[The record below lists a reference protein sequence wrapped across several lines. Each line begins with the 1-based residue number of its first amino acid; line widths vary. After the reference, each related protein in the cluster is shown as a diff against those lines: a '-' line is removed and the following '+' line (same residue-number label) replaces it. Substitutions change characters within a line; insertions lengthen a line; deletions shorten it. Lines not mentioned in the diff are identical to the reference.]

1 MIARPRIL
9 VAIPV
14 LQRPANA
21 QPVIDSLTESDAN
34 VRAVFVCS
42 PGDRQQIAACEKTGT
57 ETLVTT
63 HPPIKGDFAH
73 KMNLAYRES
82 SEPWIFQAADD
93 IRFEAGWDKALLRT
107 AKETGAKVIGTQDG
121 GNPSVKRGIHSTHTL
136 IARSYIDDPGASM
149 DGPGSVFSYRV
160 RAPVLRCGVGRAR
173 DGAWRVG
180 VLRRRLRPARSSV
193 LAARWTRAV
202 GRDVSQGAGDRAGRS
217 ADVPATPADVGDD
230 EAAVRIVGS
239 EYLQPLARAEAA
251 LEYAARLKEGH
262 SGTISREEA
271 RAPERVRT
279 LAETS
284 RPGALTH

>member
-1 MIARPRIL
+1 MTPRPRIL

-42 PGDRQQIAACEKTGT
+42 PGDRQQVAACEKTGT

-149 DGPGSVFSYRV
+149 DGPGSVFSSAYGHQFCDVELVELAMARGVWAFCADAYVLHDHPFWQPGGRGPLDATYRKGQ
-160 RAPVLRCGVGRAR
+160 ATAR
-173 DGAWRVG
+173 DDQRMYQ
-180 VLRRRLRPARSSV
+180 RRRRMWATMKRP
-193 LAARWTRAV
+193 
-202 GRDVSQGAGDRAGRS
+202 
-217 ADVPATPADVGDD
+217 
-230 EAAVRIVGS
+230 
-239 EYLQPLARAEAA
+239 
-251 LEYAARLKEGH
+251 
-262 SGTISREEA
+262 
-271 RAPERVRT
+271 
-279 LAETS
+279 
-284 RPGALTH
+284 